1 MVCSYSVDCLF
12 TLRERE
18 CLQQLVD
25 LGFARDRAL
34 TALIQ
39 CSWDLTPALD
49 VLTETTVEAPAEVA
63 PSPHSASLPVEPQ
76 SEDSLPPGDL
86 GAAAH
91 PPPVESEV
99 GVSSSSATPK
109 ASVGPPPARAVH
121 TALPHPGKGS
131 VVLYAAPKELHQF
144 RGYHRSSVEGLA
156 SRMDLSLERFQ
167 DLRSRQ
173 SLKMS
178 EVESQEA
185 ALKLWEARRTGD
197 MPIFP

>member
-1 MVCSYSVDCLF
+1 MACSYSVDCLF
-12 TLRERE
+12 TLQERE

-63 PSPHSASLPVEPQ
+63 PSPHSASLPAEPQ

-99 GVSSSSATPK
+99 G
-109 ASVGPPPARAVH
+109 PPPARAVH
-121 TALPHPGKGS
+121 TALPYLGKGG
-131 VVLYAAPKELHQF
+131 VVLYAAPKDLHQF

-156 SRMDLSLERFQ
+156 SRMGLPLERFQ

-178 EVESQEA
+178 KVESQEA
-185 ALKLWEARRTGD
+185 ALKLWQARRKGD
-197 MPIFP
+197 MPVFS